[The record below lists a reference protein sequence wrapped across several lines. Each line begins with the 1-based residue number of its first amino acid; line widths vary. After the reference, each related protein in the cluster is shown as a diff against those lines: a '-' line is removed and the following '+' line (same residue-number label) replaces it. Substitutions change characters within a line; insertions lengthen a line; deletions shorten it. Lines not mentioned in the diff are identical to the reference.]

1 MQMRSMAMW
10 LAITVMSLFL
20 LACLGPRTMDGE
32 CRDYQPLEDY
42 CDDSA
47 EYVCQITEDGCKQCS
62 CISSRD
68 AHQFR

>member
-20 LACLGPRTMDGE
+20 AACLGPRTADGE
-32 CRDYQPLEDY
+32 CRDYKPMDY

-47 EYVCQITEDGCKQCS
+47 EYVCQTTEDGCEQCS
-62 CISSRD
+62 CVPSRD